1 MGARK
6 AERFGWTLVGAAIG
20 LVLLAEAGCGAQTS
34 VLPSPS
40 PQPEAPPSE
49 RTISAQNVASLQ
61 ELRQFP
67 AAVGPVL
74 AGAFEPNSHTLASLG
89 WDRVVRLWDADSG
102 RLLAELYEHNG
113 PGRGLAYSPDGSR
126 LISSGRSSGDDILIW
141 DTANS
146 QATSGVNLTGYVV
159 YDVDWSPDGSRF
171 AVVSRGS
178 SRVFIYQVDGLSL
191 TQRRPSGQWLWSV
204 AYGTH
209 WLAVTSETGATYIYT
224 AEGYDFRKELPHPAR
239 YPGRDLQFSPD
250 ESLLANCFVD
260 GTVTIWR
267 TADWEPVTHFQAHA
281 FDEAALIE
289 GCRNGAFSRSG
300 DVYFSVGDDGRLA
313 AWDPYSGAMLFEM
326 DFGEQALAVS
336 ISGDGELLAVALRNG
351 TIHILGLPEVAQQ

>member
-1 MGARK
+1 MDAKK
-6 AERFGWTLVGAAIG
+6 AWRFKCVSVGAALGLALLIG
-20 LVLLAEAGCGAQTS
+20 VGCGTQTPVPS
-34 VLPSPS
+34 SPS
-40 PQPEAPPSE
+40 PPPEAPPSE

-67 AAVGPVL
+67 AAIGPVL
-74 AGAFEPNSHTLASLG
+74 ASAFEPNSHTLATLG

-141 DTANS
+141 NTANS

-204 AYGTH
+204 AYGTD
-209 WLAVTSETGATYIYT
+209 WLAVTSETGATYVYT
-224 AEGYDFRKELPHPAR
+224 TEGYDFRKELPHPAR

-260 GTVTIWR
+260 GTVVIWR
-267 TADWEPVTHFQAHA
+267 TTDWELVTSIQAHA
-281 FDEAALIE
+281 FDEVASIE
-289 GCRNGAFSRSG
+289 GCRNGTFSRSG

-313 AWDPYSGAMLFEM
+313 AWDPYTGAMLFEIAL
-326 DFGEQALAVS
+326 GERALAVS
-336 ISGDGELLAVALRNG
+336 ISSDGELLAVALRDG
-351 TIHILGLPEVAQQ
+351 TIHIFGLPEVARQ